1 MSTPEQAARELA
13 QLGRQLKAAPKELRK
28 ELLAEIRKEGKPAV
42 EDVKRQT
49 DDYLPRR
56 GGLAERV
63 ARQSY
68 GVRTRLAGRSAGVRI
83 QGTGRTVR
91 ALRSIDAGSLRH
103 PVFGNRDVWVS
114 QSVRPG
120 FFTEPLEK
128 DAPRFRK
135 GVERAMS
142 KTAQQIVRGVG

>member
-13 QLGRQLKAAPKELRK
+13 QLGRQLKEAPKELRK

-49 DDYLPRR
+49 DDHLPRR

-120 FFTEPLEK
+120 FFTEPLEN
-128 DAPRFRK
+128 DAPRFR
-135 GVERAMS
+135 RAIEKAIARTS
-142 KTAQQIVRGVG
+142 NEVTRGI